1 MPVRNVTN
9 PVYVSSDSIAEVK
22 GEWHEME
29 AKQDR
34 ARKRHQEG
42 QALAAEAAVQTKQA

>member
-1 MPVRNVTN
+1 M
-9 PVYVSSDSIAEVK
+9 SDSLFTWIYSIAEVK

-42 QALAAEAAVQTKQA
+42 QAQAAEAAAQQIQA